1 MIVWEEGCEGEGW
14 IELELAC
21 NMAGHEGVA
30 LGSTVGLGNMVFV
43 PILEEG
49 VFRFDCS
56 VDDRNAAFPSISFED
71 PLVRDTPIM
80 NVHKIPTYV
89 PNFECAMGQQV
100 VNLEVI
106 FV

>member
-1 MIVWEEGCEGEGW
+1 MIAWEEGCERAVW
-14 IELELAC
+14 IELKLAC
-21 NMAGHEGVA
+21 SMAGEGGVA
-30 LGSTVGLGNMVFV
+30 FGSNVRLGNMVFV

-56 VDDRNAAFPSISFED
+56 VDDRNAAFPSISFEN

-80 NVHKIPTYV
+80 NVHKIPAYV
-89 PNFECAMGQQV
+89 PSFECAMGQQV
-100 VNLEVI
+100 INLEVI